1 MQILKIVIY
10 IIATVLV
17 LALLVNRSPLILISG
32 LGAAAAVFMFVFQN
46 TLLSLVASVQIS
58 AGQLIRIGDWVEM
71 RQQNADGFV
80 IDMRSEEHTSELQS
94 RPHLVCRLL
103 LEK

>member
-1 MQILKIVIY
+1 MYERRPDANDKPIKGYMQILKIVIY

-58 AGQLIRIGDWVEM
+58 AGQLIRI
-71 RQQNADGFV
+71 
-80 IDMRSEEHTSELQS
+80 RSEERRVGKE
-94 RPHLVCRLL
+94 CRCRGSPDGV
-103 LEK
+103 